1 MHAFNRRHA
10 LAGLGALG
18 AASMLG
24 GRAAFAQDRSL
35 IVPTLG
41 GVWEQFWRNTIVP
54 RFEAAT
60 GADVTL
66 DIGNGRVFSTN
77 LRAAGLQSPPY
88 SIVMINEVFAAAL
101 RNEGFFE
108 PLDLARVPNYQELY
122 PMARTGNGTGAIA
135 ALSPI
140 GIGYRTDLVRTPPTS
155 WRDLWEN
162 PEFAGRIG
170 LYNFANSAGKM
181 TLLLAS
187 KVWGNDQYD
196 VDAGFEALARL
207 GQVVQVDFNLSTA
220 MAAGEI
226 VVAPFDFGEITRLR
240 KQGLPVDCIIPEE
253 GMLMFDQTLCIL
265 AHGPQKDMA
274 YEYANFMM
282 SAEVQ
287 DLMMRE
293 FYTSPTNANVVVPPE
308 LAEDIPVSGA
318 AMEQILH
325 WDWSFVNE
333 NNAELSDRWA
343 RVVG

>member
-1 MHAFNRRHA
+1 
-10 LAGLGALG
+10 
-18 AASMLG
+18 
-24 GRAAFAQDRSL
+24 
-35 IVPTLG
+35 
-41 GVWEQFWRNTIVP
+41 
-54 RFEAAT
+54 
-60 GADVTL
+60 
-66 DIGNGRVFSTN
+66 
-77 LRAAGLQSPPY
+77 
-88 SIVMINEVFAAAL
+88 
-101 RNEGFFE
+101 
-108 PLDLARVPNYQELY
+108 
-122 PMARTGNGTGAIA
+122 MARTGDGTGAIA

-187 KVWGNDQYD
+187 KIWGNDQYD

-293 FYTSPTNANVVVPPE
+293 FYTSPTNASVVVPPE
-308 LAEDIPVSGA
+308 MAEDIPVSGD
-318 AMEQILH
+318 AMAQILH

-333 NNAELSDRWA
+333 HNAELSDRWA